1 MVSMMLKA
9 SWFRETRYVMSNW
22 LQALLF
28 FGMPVVTIAN
38 MAWNSYTADEKML
51 YTVSNYVAWSGGF
64 LLVSA
69 NSCSEDRAKGIIE
82 LIVQSG
88 GSLWSYSLC
97 KSFFYGCMAITT
109 QIVGTV
115 MAAVVGGW
123 RFDWNMA
130 LLVGMSI
137 AVQLLT
143 VICGGQLIMAA
154 TIMNRYMGVLVWGM
168 YSYALIGLLILTM
181 GLGRSLHENMSGLI
195 VIGLVLTVFGAVL
208 VQTVSR
214 RFSIP
219 VLCKGAA
226 DNIDEAWK
234 A

>member
-1 MVSMMLKA
+1 MMSMMLEA
-9 SWFRETRYVMSNW
+9 SWFRETRYVLSNW

-28 FGMPVVTIAN
+28 FGIPVITIAN
-38 MAWNSYTADEKML
+38 MAWNPYTAVEKML

-69 NSCSEDRAKGIIE
+69 NSSSEDRAKGIIE

-88 GSLWSYSLC
+88 NPLWSYSLG
-97 KSFFYGCMAITT
+97 KSLFYGCSAMLT

-115 MAAVVGGW
+115 MVAVIGSW
-123 RFDWNMA
+123 RFDWNMM

-143 VICGGQLIMAA
+143 VLCGGQLIMAA

-168 YSYALIGLLILTM
+168 YSYALVGLSIVTM
-181 GLGRSLHENMSGLI
+181 SPGRPLRENMTGLI
-195 VIGLVLTVFGAVL
+195 IIGLVLMVFGTVL
-208 VQTVSR
+208 VQAISR
-214 RFSIP
+214 RFSVP
-219 VLCKGAA
+219 VLCKGTTSKL
-226 DNIDEAWK
+226 NELQK